1 MGTVNDD
8 SARLPSGT
16 AMKPQTAAKKLG
28 IYLPATP
35 EEFQTNAV
43 THAEL
48 KELQHNPPE
57 WLQEL
62 RRTGPHPRPVVA
74 QKLGITIAALKRN
87 DMDKPL
93 TTAEIKELLANQ
105 PEWLRAARTALAEG
119 RAEDA
124 KDDAQDTEDPEV
136 SGD

>member
-1 MGTVNDD
+1 
-8 SARLPSGT
+8 
-16 AMKPQTAAKKLG
+16 MKPQTAAKKLG

-35 EEFQTNAV
+35 ESFQQSALTHDEFN
-43 THAEL
+43 
-48 KELQHNPPE
+48 ELQHTPPE

-93 TTAEIKELLANQ
+93 TTEEIKALLEHQ
-105 PEWLRAARTALAEG
+105 PEWLRKARTALAAQREEQ
-119 RAEDA
+119 AESPSEA
-124 KDDAQDTEDPEV
+124 
-136 SGD
+136 

>member
-1 MGTVNDD
+1 
-8 SARLPSGT
+8 
-16 AMKPQTAAKKLG
+16 MKPQTAAKKLG

-35 EEFQTNAV
+35 EEFRAGAV

-48 KELQHNPPE
+48 KQMVENPPE
-57 WLQEL
+57 WLDEL

-93 TTAEIKELLANQ
+93 TTEDIKALLADQ

-119 RAEDA
+119 RE
-124 KDDAQDTEDPEV
+124 TPDPE
-136 SGD
+136 SAE

>member
-1 MGTVNDD
+1 MAVNEESVRTQPAVLA
-8 SARLPSGT
+8 SAT

-35 EEFQTNAV
+35 EEFQNNALGHDEFV
-43 THAEL
+43 A
-48 KELQHNPPE
+48 LQTNPPQ

-105 PEWLRAARTALAEG
+105 PEWLRTARTQLAQARAEG
-119 RAEDA
+119 DCEV
-124 KDDAQDTEDPEV
+124 TED
-136 SGD
+136 